1 MPDIYGAILTTNSN
15 AVYMAILFF
24 VELTPFATGIT
35 GIRADLYRDQYESA
49 RLPVIAVAK
58 GVSSTKKRIA
68 IYTALLLVVSIAP
81 YMSGMTGLIYLIVA
95 ITAGIYYL
103 GLAVKFMWSKRDC
116 DMFLFFYS
124 ILYLVVI
131 FAAMILDMA

>member
-24 VELTPFATGIT
+24 VELTPFATAIT
-35 GIRADLYRDQYESA
+35 GKRADSYWSLYKSA
-49 RLPVIAVAK
+49 RIPVIPVAK

-81 YMSGMTGLIYLIVA
+81 YISGMAGVIFFIFV

-103 GLAVKFMWSKRDC
+103 WLA
-116 DMFLFFYS
+116 
-124 ILYLVVI
+124 
-131 FAAMILDMA
+131 